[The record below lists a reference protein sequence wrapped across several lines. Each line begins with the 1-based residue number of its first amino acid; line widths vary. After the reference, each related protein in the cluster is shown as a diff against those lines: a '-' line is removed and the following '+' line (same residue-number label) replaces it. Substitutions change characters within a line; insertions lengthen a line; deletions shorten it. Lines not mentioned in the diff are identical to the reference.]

1 MIKKKKLE
9 IELQTKLDVHLYQLL
24 SQHIQ
29 ISKTYQIKQVST
41 THQKKLNALRKKNR
55 SSSSTTTTLPKQKW
69 VVNMSS
75 KKLTQSQNAVLE
87 KGFNFAITPK
97 FIPKLDII
105 SGVEAGLRAVRDDAA
120 VHIARSKVSEVLKSA
135 KPPQR
140 NITQEEEEALKKLK
154 QDENIVILKADKG
167 NSTVVMNAQEYD
179 DKINCLLSDS
189 SVYTKLSKKSNPI
202 TKITSDV
209 NKYVWNLFKNKKISK
224 AEYHFLHCSKGVTP
238 RFYGLPKIYKAS
250 VPLRPIVSFI
260 NSPTYNLSKFLS
272 RILSNLLVNRY
283 SVRNSKEFVDYVQN
297 FTISESEILVSF
309 DVVSL
314 FTSVPMDKALN
325 LVLELLTSDE
335 SLSLRTSLAI
345 SDITIGL
352 KHCFSSTVFSYKN
365 SLFKQIFGTPMGS
378 CISPIIAS
386 LYMEHVERTAITT
399 FHTPPTLWLRYVD
412 DTFCILNKDHI
423 NDFHSHLYSI
433 CSHIQFTIEKEHNF
447 SLPFLDVLVKRNS
460 RNGNTTTH
468 SFLSTTIY
476 RKPTHTNRYL
486 HYTSHHLKHQKLTV
500 AKTLLSRVNTHITDK
515 TQKHS
520 ELQNIRNTL
529 RLNGFPTRTTFLT
542 SSRQQSHNTQYN
554 HFTSIPYI
562 QGTSEKVRRILN
574 EAGVKVAMRPVR
586 TIGQILPS
594 PKEP

>member
-1 MIKKKKLE
+1 M
-9 IELQTKLDVHLYQLL
+9 VYF
-24 SQHIQ
+24 
-29 ISKTYQIKQVST
+29 
-41 THQKKLNALRKKNR
+41 RKKDL

-75 KKLTQSQNAVLE
+75 KKLTQPQNAVLE

-120 VHIARSKVSEVLKSA
+120 VHIARSKVCEVLKSA

-140 NITQEEEEALKKLK
+140 NITQEEEEALKELK
-154 QDENIVILKADKG
+154 QDENILILKADKG

-189 SVYTKLSKKSNPI
+189 FVYTKLSKKSNPI
-202 TKITSDV
+202 AKITSDV

-238 RFYGLPKIYKAS
+238 RFCGLPKIHKAS

-260 NSPTYNLSKFLS
+260 NSPTLYLSKFLS
-272 RILSNLLVNRY
+272 RILSSLLVNRY

-378 CISPIIAS
+378 CIT
-386 LYMEHVERTAITT
+386 VITT

-423 NDFHSHLYSI
+423 NDFHSHLNSI

-447 SLPFLDVLVKRNS
+447 SLPFLDILVKRNS

-468 SFLSTTIY
+468 NFLSTTIY

-486 HYTSHHLKHQKLTV
+486 HYTSHHPKH
-500 AKTLLSRVNTHITDK
+500 
-515 TQKHS
+515 
-520 ELQNIRNTL
+520 
-529 RLNGFPTRTTFLT
+529 
-542 SSRQQSHNTQYN
+542 
-554 HFTSIPYI
+554 
-562 QGTSEKVRRILN
+562 
-574 EAGVKVAMRPVR
+574 
-586 TIGQILPS
+586 
-594 PKEP
+594 